1 MESIA
6 SKVTEIAR
14 SLPWAAGNARDV
26 TMPDD
31 GPPSGLV
38 VLFSDL
44 HAHANVQ
51 RNIAIMLEHLAKN
64 YDFRVV
70 CVEGACGPGDVSLLW
85 SLPYR
90 TRMKFCDS
98 LLDKAYLT
106 FASGCGAPTLP

>member
-1 MESIA
+1 MEDIG

-14 SLPWAAGNARDV
+14 SLPEAAGSATHV
-26 TMPDD
+26 AMPDD

-44 HAHANVQ
+44 HAHVNVQ
-51 RNIAIMLEHLAKN
+51 RNVAIMLEHLAKN
-64 YDFRVV
+64 YDFRLV

-98 LLDKAYLT
+98 LLDRAYLT
-106 FASGCGAPTLP
+106 GAE